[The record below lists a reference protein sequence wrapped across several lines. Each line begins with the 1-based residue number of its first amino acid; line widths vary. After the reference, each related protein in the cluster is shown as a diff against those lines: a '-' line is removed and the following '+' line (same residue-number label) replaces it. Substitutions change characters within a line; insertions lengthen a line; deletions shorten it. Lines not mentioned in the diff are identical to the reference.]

1 MILFF
6 GNFTTRLLLMTALH
20 ILASLPWPTIGLR
33 VGIIAGALIAWFWTQ
48 SLIARKSAPK
58 GGMGDIVHELTARW
72 HRYFST
78 NQRAANA
85 ALITSSIFIDLI
97 GLSLIGAA
105 IFGPT
110 FAPFLAVLIVF
121 GLRQICQSLCTLPPP
136 PGIIWRNPGFP
147 ALLVTYDVGN
157 DFFFSGHTA
166 LAVLG
171 ALEAAYLGPPW
182 LAVIAASIALGEMLI
197 VLVLRAHYTLDV
209 VAGALAA
216 FLAAEVASKW
226 SPVLDALLR

>member
-1 MILFF
+1 MIPIL
-6 GNFTTRLLLMTALH
+6 TVLH
-20 ILASLPWPTIGLR
+20 WPAIGLR
-33 VGIIAGALIAWFWTQ
+33 AGVIAGALVAWFWTQ
-48 SLIARKSAPK
+48 SLIARKSAPND
-58 GGMGDIVHELTARW
+58 GLGDVVHDLTAHW
-72 HRYFST
+72 HRSLSSHP
-78 NQRAANA
+78 RAANA
-85 ALITSSIFIDLI
+85 VLITSSIFIDLC

-110 FAPFLAVLIVF
+110 FAPFLAVLVVF

-171 ALEAAYLGPPW
+171 AMEAAHLGPPW
-182 LAVIAASIALGEMLI
+182 LAVIAAAIALGEMLI

-209 VAGALAA
+209 VAGAFAA
-216 FLAAEVASKW
+216 FFAAEVSSRL
-226 SPVLDALLR
+226 SPVLDAWLR

>member
-1 MILFF
+1 MKL
-6 GNFTTRLLLMTALH
+6 
-20 ILASLPWPTIGLR
+20 ILAVMHWPAIGLR
-33 VGIIAGALIAWFWTQ
+33 AAVIAGALVAWFWTQ

-58 GGMGDIVHELTARW
+58 EGIGDVVHELTASW
-72 HRYFST
+72 HRYFAT
-78 NQRAANA
+78 NKRAANA
-85 ALITSSIFIDLI
+85 ALITSSIFIDLF

-110 FAPFLAVLIVF
+110 FAPFLAILIVF
-121 GLRQICQSLCTLPPP
+121 GLRQICQGLSTLPPP

-171 ALEAAYLGPPW
+171 AIEAAYLGPPW
-182 LAVIAASIALGEMLI
+182 LAVVAACIALGEMVI

-209 VAGALAA
+209 VAGAMAA
-216 FLAAEVASKW
+216 FLAAEVSAKL
-226 SPVLDALLR
+226 SPVVDAWLR

>member
-1 MILFF
+1 
-6 GNFTTRLLLMTALH
+6 MTPIVATLH
-20 ILASLPWPTIGLR
+20 WPAIGVR
-33 VGIIAGALIAWFWTQ
+33 GGIVVGALLAWFWTQ

-58 GGMGDIVHELTARW
+58 EGIGDVVHDLTAGW
-72 HRYFST
+72 HRYFSA
-78 NQRAANA
+78 NDRAANA
-85 ALITSSIFIDLI
+85 ALITSSVFIDLF

-105 IFGPT
+105 IFGRT
-110 FAPFLAVLIVF
+110 FAPFLGILILF

-147 ALLVTYDVGN
+147 TLLVTYDVGN

-171 ALEAAYLGPPW
+171 AIEAAYFGPPW
-182 LAVIAASIALGEMLI
+182 LAVIAASIALAEMLI

-216 FLAAEVASKW
+216 FLAAGVAQRL
-226 SPVLDALLR
+226 SPLLDAWLR

>member
-1 MILFF
+1 MTPILA
-6 GNFTTRLLLMTALH
+6 ALH
-20 ILASLPWPTIGLR
+20 WQAIGLR
-33 VGIIAGALIAWFWTQ
+33 TVVVAAALVAWFWTQ

-58 GGMGDIVHELTARW
+58 EGIGDVVHQLTARW

-78 NQRAANA
+78 HARAANA
-85 ALITSSIFIDLI
+85 ALITSSIFIDLF

-110 FAPFLAVLIVF
+110 FAPCLAILIVF
-121 GLRQICQSLCTLPPP
+121 GLRQICQAFCTLPPP

-171 ALEAAYLGPPW
+171 ALEAAQLGPPW
-182 LAVIAASIALGEMLI
+182 LAIVAAVIALGEMLI

-216 FLAAEVASKW
+216 FLAADVAGRL
-226 SPVLDALLR
+226 SPAVDAWLR

>member
-1 MILFF
+1 MNSIF
-6 GNFTTRLLLMTALH
+6 
-20 ILASLPWPTIGLR
+20 ASLSWSAIGLR
-33 VGIIAGALIAWFWTQ
+33 VGIVAGALVAWFWTQ
-48 SLIARKSAPK
+48 SLIARKSSPK
-58 GGMGDIVHELTARW
+58 EGIGDVVHDLTARW
-72 HRYFST
+72 HQYFST
-78 NQRAANA
+78 NARAANI
-85 ALITSSIFIDLI
+85 ALIISSLFIDLT
-97 GLSLIGAA
+97 GLALIGAA

-110 FAPFLAVLIVF
+110 FAPFLAILLLF

-171 ALEAAYLGPPW
+171 ALMAASLGPPW
-182 LAVIAASIALGEMLI
+182 LAVLAAAIALGEMLI

-216 FLAAEVASKW
+216 FLAAGVAGKL
-226 SPVLDALLR
+226 SPVLDAWLQR

>member
-1 MILFF
+1 
-6 GNFTTRLLLMTALH
+6 MTP
-20 ILASLPWPTIGLR
+20 ILAVLHWSTIGLR
-33 VGIIAGALIAWFWTQ
+33 ASVVAGALAAWFWTQ

-58 GGMGDIVHELTARW
+58 DGIGDVVHDLTARW

-78 NQRAANA
+78 HDRAANA
-85 ALITSSIFIDLI
+85 ALITSSIFIDLF

-105 IFGPT
+105 IFGST
-110 FAPFLAVLIVF
+110 FAPFLAILVVF

-147 ALLVTYDVGN
+147 ALLVTYSVGN

-171 ALEAAYLGPPW
+171 ALEAAYFGPLW
-182 LAVIAASIALGEMLI
+182 LAVIAASIALGEMII

-216 FLAAEVASKW
+216 FLAAEVAGRW
-226 SPVLDALLR
+226 SPVLDAWLR

>member
-1 MILFF
+1 M
-6 GNFTTRLLLMTALH
+6 NSS
-20 ILASLPWPTIGLR
+20 LAVMQWSSVGLR
-33 VGIIAGALIAWFWTQ
+33 AAVVGGALVAWFWTQ
-48 SLIARKSAPK
+48 SLIARKAAAK
-58 GGMGDIVHELTARW
+58 EGIGDVVHELTAGW
-72 HRYFST
+72 HRYFAT
-78 NQRAANA
+78 NARAANA
-85 ALITSSIFIDLI
+85 ALIISSIFIDLF
-97 GLSLIGAA
+97 GLCLIGAA

-110 FAPFLAVLIVF
+110 FAPFVAVLIVF
-121 GLRQICQSLCTLPPP
+121 GLRQICQGVCTLPPP

-182 LAVIAASIALGEMLI
+182 LAAIAASIGVGEMLI
-197 VLVLRAHYTLDV
+197 VLVLRAHYTMDV

-216 FLAAEVASKW
+216 FLAAVLSAKLA
-226 SPVLDALLR
+226 PGLDAFFR

>member
-1 MILFF
+1 VSILAAIHWTAI
-6 GNFTTRLLLMTALH
+6 GERVAVVVGALLLWYWTQ
-20 ILASLPWPTIGLR
+20 
-33 VGIIAGALIAWFWTQ
+33 ALIGRKAQ
-48 SLIARKSAPK
+48 SKESIGDLIHEVTAPLH
-58 GGMGDIVHELTARW
+58 G
-72 HRYFST
+72 YFVA
-78 NQRAANA
+78 NPRAANR
-85 ALITSSIFIDLI
+85 ALIISSLFIDVT

-110 FAPFLAVLIVF
+110 FAPFLAILVVF
-121 GLRQICQSLCTLPPP
+121 AFRQICQAVSTLPPP

-147 ALLVTYDVGN
+147 ALLVTYSVGN

-171 ALEAAYLGPPW
+171 AIEAANYGPVW
-182 LAVIAASIALGEMLI
+182 LAIVATVIALGEVVI

-216 FLAAEVASKW
+216 FVAADIAGKLASTVDGW
-226 SPVLDALLR
+226 LR